1 MIRPIGCSD
10 HSTPINLAA
19 SSQSFFGSAGI
30 YAGDLVASLSKSEQT
45 FWVNL
50 IRRHGLLSPGDRIL
64 VAVSGGPDSV
74 ALLHVLHELRGDFDL
89 HLEVAHLQHGIRDEE
104 GKEDARFVRQLAA
117 SLNLPFHLREVD
129 LPRMKLSTG
138 KGNLEE
144 LARRARYGFFSEV
157 AAERDLQKIATA
169 HTLDDQAETAFMW
182 FLRGAGLK
190 GLGGMA
196 PLARTPGETG
206 EGPALI
212 RPFLEVSKAEI
223 LKYLE
228 DRRLDFRVDSTNQ
241 DPALLRNWLRLDLLP
256 KIHGRLDMQITR
268 RLGQQAEIFRD
279 EEDLLDRLARDCFA
293 GVRTADSLDRLAL
306 LTQPRA
312 LQRRIL
318 RLWIEQARGHL
329 RGLEFVHIE
338 DSLRLIAGEAPQG
351 RVPVPSGWELVREY
365 DRLKIEK
372 QFRHRHAVC
381 YDYPLEI
388 GMVLSIP
395 EAGLELCSERI
406 MVLDGLPKDLM
417 EAVFDTACLTGAL
430 SVRNF
435 RRGDRFRP
443 LGMEG
448 RKKIKDL
455 FIEKRVPLSIRARW
469 PLLAAGDEIVWI
481 PGYGRS
487 AAGRVS
493 DATKTVLRITARSI
507 QG

>member
-1 MIRPIGCSD
+1 M
-10 HSTPINLAA
+10 
-19 SSQSFFGSAGI
+19 
-30 YAGDLVASLSKSEQT
+30 
-45 FWVNL
+45 NL
-50 IRRHGLLSPGDRIL
+50 IRRHGLLAPGDRIL

-89 HLEVAHLQHGIRDEE
+89 HLEAAHLQHGMRGEAA
-104 GKEDARFVRQLAA
+104 KEDASFVRQLAA
-117 SLNLPFHLREVD
+117 SLNVPFHLKEVD
-129 LPRMKLSTG
+129 LPRMKLSVG

-144 LARRARYGFFSEV
+144 LARRARYRFFSEV
-157 AAERDLQKIATA
+157 AAERNLQKIATA

-196 PLARTPGETG
+196 PLARTPAHTG

-223 LKYLE
+223 LEYLK

-256 KIHGRLDMQITR
+256 KIHGRLDMQIAR

-279 EEDLLDRLARDCFA
+279 EDDLLDRLARNCFA
-293 GVRTADSLDRLAL
+293 GVRTADSLDRLAFL
-306 LTQPRA
+306 AQPRA
-312 LQRRIL
+312 LQRRVL

-351 RVPVPSGWELVREY
+351 RAAVPGGWELVREY

-372 QFRHRHAVC
+372 QFRRRHPVC
-381 YDYPLEI
+381 YDYPLQI
-388 GMVLSIP
+388 GNVLSIP

-406 MVLDGLPKDLM
+406 MSLDGLPNDLM

-435 RRGDRFRP
+435 HRGDRFRP
-443 LGMEG
+443 LGMKG

-455 FIEKRVPLSIRARW
+455 FIEKRVPLSMRARW
-469 PLLAAGDEIVWI
+469 PLLVAGDEIVWI

-487 AAGRVS
+487 ATGRVS
-493 DATKTVLRITARSI
+493 DATKSILRLTARSI

>member
-1 MIRPIGCSD
+1 
-10 HSTPINLAA
+10 
-19 SSQSFFGSAGI
+19 
-30 YAGDLVASLSKSEQT
+30 
-45 FWVNL
+45 VNL
-50 IRRHGLLSPGDRIL
+50 IRRHGLLAPGDRIL

-74 ALLHVLHELRGDFDL
+74 ALLHVLHELRRDFDL
-89 HLEVAHLQHGIRDEE
+89 HLEVAHLQHGIRGEA
-104 GKEDARFVRQLAA
+104 GKEDASFVRQLAA
-117 SLNLPFHLREVD
+117 SLNLTFHLKEVD
-129 LPRMKLSTG
+129 LPRMKLAAG

-144 LARRARYGFFSEV
+144 LARRARYRFFSEL
-157 AAERDLQKIATA
+157 AAERNLQKIATA
-169 HTLDDQAETAFMW
+169 HTSDDQAETVFMW

-196 PLARTPGETG
+196 PLARTPGDTG
-206 EGPALI
+206 RALI
-212 RPFLEVSKAEI
+212 RPFLEVSKADI
-223 LKYLE
+223 LEYLE

-256 KIHGRLDMQITR
+256 KIHRRLDIQVSR

-279 EEDLLDRLARDCFA
+279 EDDLLDRLARDCFA
-293 GVRTADSLDRLAL
+293 AMRAAGSLDRVAFLA
-306 LTQPRA
+306 QPRA
-312 LQRRIL
+312 LQRRVL

-329 RGLEFVHIE
+329 RGLESVHIE

-351 RVPVPSGWELVREY
+351 RVAVPGGWELVREY

-372 QFRHRHAVC
+372 QFRRRHPLC

-388 GMVLSIP
+388 GIVLSIS

-406 MVLDGLPKDLM
+406 IVPDGLPKDLM
-417 EAVFDTACLTGAL
+417 EAVFDSTALVGAL

-443 LGMEG
+443 LGMKG

-455 FIEKRVPLSIRARW
+455 FIEKRVPLSMRARW
-469 PLLAAGDEIVWI
+469 PLLVAGDEIVWI

-487 AAGRVS
+487 AIGRMS
-493 DATKTVLRITARSI
+493 DATKTVVRITARSI